1 MEASNLILSIDE
13 GPKKGETFD
22 RRPGSFIRIGRV
34 VRGNTL
40 AIKDARISQKH
51 LIVEFHPEISR
62 WAVTDLGTSNGTT
75 VNGAVISPN
84 AAFTLANGDIIEIG
98 ESTLMS
104 VKIYAPSSVPEPRT
118 RRGRRAAADV
128 SSQIEKEAK
137 EEKVV
142 EPAKHGEKGASQGKA
157 CPESANVDYAVKRM
171 PEEGKRRMPRKA
183 SAKFCSARVPQ
194 LLEEID
200 AKENEE
206 KPTKNYQVGRAQRKK
221 GIISVGASKSDK
233 ALDPVVE
240 EHITSSTRKI
250 ELSARAL
257 KEKNEERE
265 IKNEEV
271 EGPTKNG
278 RKGMSRLKS
287 GVEPARVLRKDASL
301 RPVAMEEKKG
311 RDVKVLSVA
320 SSARV
325 LILKEE
331 EVETSEKIE
340 GLVEDGRGGRARRK
354 RGCGSS
360 RVSSKDDVL
369 EPAVV
374 EGRKGRLTRLSTIA
388 ISSTALVS
396 NVHEGEDAEIKEDKV
411 EEPANKGGKQMAKGK
426 RGGRSSRISRK
437 CEVLESSAIGEKV
450 EGSLRR
456 ALDVVVVSSARGP
469 KDLQKKKMMASLD
482 LNSVYLKGQEKKKP
496 LVKNNASGN
505 KKKLAGSREVRFRIE
520 EAENDNGIMMSGEYK
535 TEDVHL
541 LPKEEL
547 AYSWSSF
554 SEIRGIPNTTSKYR
568 EDRMI
573 NCHATPFEARV
584 ERALNRGIAET
595 SSSLET

>member
-75 VNGAVISPN
+75 VNGSVISPN

-118 RRGRRAAADV
+118 RRGRRVAADV
-128 SSQIEKEAK
+128 SSQIVKEAK

-142 EPAKHGEKGASQGKA
+142 EPAKHGENGASQGKA

-183 SAKFCSARVPQ
+183 AAKSCSSRVPQ

-200 AKENEE
+200 AKENEV

-221 GIISVGASKSDK
+221 DIISVGASKSDK

-240 EHITSSTRKI
+240 EHIRSSTRTI

-265 IKNEEV
+265 IENEEV

-278 RKGMSRLKS
+278 RKGMERLKS
-287 GVEPARVLRKDASL
+287 GVEPARVLRKDAPL
-301 RPVAMEEKKG
+301 RPVAIEEKKG
-311 RDVKVLSVA
+311 RNVKALSAA

-325 LILKEE
+325 LIMKDE

-340 GLVEDGRGGRARRK
+340 GLVKDGRGGRARGK

-369 EPAVV
+369 EPVV
-374 EGRKGRLTRLSTIA
+374 LEGRKGRRTRLSTIS
-388 ISSTALVS
+388 ISSALVS
-396 NVHEGEDAEIKEDKV
+396 NVHQGEDAEIKEDKV
-411 EEPANKGGKQMAKGK
+411 DEPANNRGKQRAKGK

-437 CEVLESSAIGEKV
+437 GEVLESAAIGEKV
-450 EGSLRR
+450 EGSLSR

-469 KDLQKKKMMASLD
+469 KDLQKKKMIASLD
-482 LNSVYLKGQEKKKP
+482 LNLVYLKGQEKKKP
-496 LVKNNASGN
+496 LVSGN
-505 KKKLAGSREVRFRIE
+505 KKKLAASREVRFRIE
-520 EAENDNGIMMSGEYK
+520 EAENDNDIMMSGECK
-535 TEDVHL
+535 TEDAHL

>member
-40 AIKDARISQKH
+40 AIKDAGISQKH
-51 LIVEFHPEISR
+51 LIVEFHSEISR

-84 AAFTLANGDIIEIG
+84 AAFTLANGDIIKIG

-118 RRGRRAAADV
+118 RRGRRVAADV
-128 SSQIEKEAK
+128 SSPIEKEAK
-137 EEKVV
+137 KEKVL

-171 PEEGKRRMPRKA
+171 PEEGKRRMLTRA
-183 SAKFCSARVPQ
+183 SAKSCSARGPK
-194 LLEEID
+194 LLEEVD

-221 GIISVGASKSDK
+221 DIISVRASKSDK

-240 EHITSSTRKI
+240 EDIRSFTRTI
-250 ELSARAL
+250 ELSARVL

-265 IKNEEV
+265 IEHEEV

-278 RKGMSRLKS
+278 RKGMGRLKS
-287 GVEPARVLRKDASL
+287 GVEPARILRKDAPL
-301 RPVAMEEKKG
+301 GPVAMEEKRG
-311 RDVKVLSVA
+311 RDVKALSVA

-325 LILKEE
+325 LILKDD
-331 EVETSEKIE
+331 EVDTSEKIE
-340 GLVEDGRGGRARRK
+340 GLVKDGRAGRARRK

-369 EPAVV
+369 EPVVV

-396 NVHEGEDAEIKEDKV
+396 NVHEGEDAGIKEDKV
-411 EEPANKGGKQMAKGK
+411 EEPANNRGKQRAKGK

-437 CEVLESSAIGEKV
+437 GEVLESAAIGEKV
-450 EGSLRR
+450 EGSLSR

-469 KDLQKKKMMASLD
+469 KDMHKKKMMASLD

-496 LVKNNASGN
+496 LIKNNARGN
-505 KKKLAGSREVRFRIE
+505 EKKLAASREVRFRIE
-520 EAENDNGIMMSGEYK
+520 EAANDNDIMMSGEYK

>member
-1 MEASNLILSIDE
+1 MEAFNLILSIDE

-40 AIKDARISQKH
+40 AIKDAVISQKH

-84 AAFTLANGDIIEIG
+84 AAFALANGDIIEIG

-118 RRGRRAAADV
+118 RRGRRVAVDV
-128 SSQIEKEAK
+128 SSPIEEEAK
-137 EEKVV
+137 EDKVV
-142 EPAKHGEKGASQGKA
+142 DSAKHGEKGASQGKA
-157 CPESANVDYAVKRM
+157 CPESANVDYAVQRM
-171 PEEGKRRMPRKA
+171 PEEGKRRMPRRA
-183 SAKFCSARVPQ
+183 SAKSCSARGPK
-194 LLEEID
+194 LLEVVD

-206 KPTKNYQVGRAQRKK
+206 KPTKNHQVGRAQRKK
-221 GIISVGASKSDK
+221 DIVSVGASKSDK

-240 EHITSSTRKI
+240 EDIRSSTRAI
-250 ELSARAL
+250 ELSARAS
-257 KEKNEERE
+257 KEKNDERE
-265 IKNEEV
+265 IEHEEV
-271 EGPTKNG
+271 EGSTKNG
-278 RKGMSRLKS
+278 RKGMGRLNS
-287 GVEPARVLRKDASL
+287 GAEPARVLRKDAPL
-301 RPVAMEEKKG
+301 GPVAMEEKRG
-311 RDVKVLSVA
+311 RDVKALSVA

-325 LILKEE
+325 LITKEE

-340 GLVEDGRGGRARRK
+340 GLVKDGRGGRARRK

-360 RVSSKDDVL
+360 RVSSKDDVM
-369 EPAVV
+369 EPVVV
-374 EGRKGRLTRLSTIA
+374 EGRKGRLTRLSTVSM
-388 ISSTALVS
+388 SSTALVS
-396 NVHEGEDAEIKEDKV
+396 NVHEGEDARIKEGKV
-411 EEPANKGGKQMAKGK
+411 EEPANNRGKQRAKGK
-426 RGGRSSRISRK
+426 RGGCSSRISRK
-437 CEVLESSAIGEKV
+437 GEVLESAAIGEKV
-450 EGSLRR
+450 EGSLSR
-456 ALDVVVVSSARGP
+456 ALDVVVVSSAGGP
-469 KDLQKKKMMASLD
+469 KDLQKKQMMASFD
-482 LNSVYLKGQEKKKP
+482 LNSVYLKGQEKKTP

-505 KKKLAGSREVRFRIE
+505 EKKLAANREVRFRIE
-520 EAENDNGIMMSGEYK
+520 EAESDNDIIMSGEYK
-535 TEDVHL
+535 TEDLHI

-568 EDRMI
+568 EDRLI

-584 ERALNRGIAET
+584 ERALNRGIAES